1 MKTKPLAL
9 LTLALLPSFFTP
21 ANADLKD
28 GLVAHWS
35 RATDNSGNG
44 HDGTLGGNPQ
54 CVDGVKGKAF
64 SFDGVDDFIQTTNYL
79 NVQIKDKTR

>member
-35 RATDNSGNG
+35 FDDCRATDN
-44 HDGTLGGNPQ
+44 
-54 CVDGVKGKAF
+54 
-64 SFDGVDDFIQTTNYL
+64 
-79 NVQIKDKTR
+79 

>member
-9 LTLALLPSFFTP
+9 LTLALLPIFFSP

-35 RATDNSGNG
+35 FDDCRATDNSGNG

-54 CVDGVKGKAF
+54 CIEGIKGKAF
-64 SFDGVDDFIQTTNYL
+64 SSDGV
-79 NVQIKDKTR
+79 KD